1 MWFEYKKSVAP
12 IYQDETYRRM
22 FATAS
27 GARRRKN
34 RKAGDGDGEDKSW
47 FARLTERLAG
57 RTEEPRE
64 PTH

>member
-1 MWFEYKKSVAP
+1 MWYEYKKSVAP

-27 GARRRKN
+27 GARHRKS
-34 RKAGDGDGEDKSW
+34 KGEDGDEKSW
-47 FARLTERLAG
+47 FARLADRLAG
-57 RTEEPRE
+57 RTEEPQE